1 MTKRVDFFYGIGS
14 RYSFLA
20 STRMDALEM
29 ETGCTV
35 AWRPLFSG
43 ALMTRR
49 GMDPFRQDAPPSG
62 QYDWRYRRYDAE
74 CWAAYYGLP
83 YLEPDDGIKEDA
95 FYGRACVA
103 ADRLDA
109 CAAFSKALF
118 AAIFTEGRDR
128 ISRSDIAVIADGIG
142 LDGKTLVA
150 LAEEPET
157 ETRHKRNVEDALAAG
172 AFGVPTFVSDG
183 RMFWGNDRLPLLRDF
198 LTRDDPDAY
207 PRRDGC

>member
-1 MTKRVDFFYGIGS
+1 MTRRVDFFYGIGS

-20 STRMDALEM
+20 STRMDGLEK

-35 AWRPLFSG
+35 VWRPLFSG

-49 GMDPFRQDAPPSG
+49 GMDPFRHDAPPSG
-62 QYDWRYRRYDAE
+62 QYDWGYRRYDAE
-74 CWAAYYGLP
+74 CWAAYYGMA
-83 YLEPDDGIKEDA
+83 YLEPDVGIREYEL
-95 FYGRACVA
+95 YGRACVA

-118 AAIFTEGRDR
+118 AAIFTDGRDG
-128 ISRSDIAVIADGIG
+128 ISRSDIAAIADGIG
-142 LDGKTLVA
+142 LDGDRLVA
-150 LAEEPET
+150 LADEAET
-157 ETRHKRNVEDALAAG
+157 ESRHERNVEDALAAG

-183 RMFWGNDRLPLLRDF
+183 RTFWGNDRLVLLRDF

-207 PRRDGC
+207 PRREAG